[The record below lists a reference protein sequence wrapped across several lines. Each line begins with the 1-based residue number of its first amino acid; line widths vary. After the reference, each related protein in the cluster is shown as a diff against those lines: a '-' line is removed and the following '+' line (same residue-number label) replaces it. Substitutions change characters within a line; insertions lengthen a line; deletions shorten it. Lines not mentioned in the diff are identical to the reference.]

1 MSLYQAGGLVTSIRP
16 AIPIAV
22 AALVVALIAPAAN
35 LGTASANGGPQTAPA
50 ASATA
55 YAIIGTIPLSANG
68 FAENPYVSADDTV
81 YVTTA
86 GANFVAVI
94 NPGTTSGQMDDSIS
108 ALFPRAVA
116 LSADDTVFVAE
127 YTNQTVKASAP
138 GSKTAAYSV
147 TVPNFPQALAVN
159 SDDTMIVSSYNGSGG
174 SVSLIARNAQTVAGS
189 VLTIFGSS
197 KNPAGVTTDDT
208 GNFYIGSDDTT
219 VKFIALNAT
228 TVSRTIT
235 GLNLPVSLG
244 VGSDDSFYALSRGGN
259 ALQIIPSGATTP
271 INSVTVGSDPVS
283 MDVGP
288 TGAIFTANYFA
299 SSISR
304 VDPTTGTGA
313 TILTGVPQTHGIVVT
328 STGVIYATTNGAIK
342 NVVAAAEVSG
352 GVSPTNASA
361 GAAVTLSL
369 TGLPA
374 GIVIDDST
382 VQSVWW
388 GDDTVAFT
396 PNAGTNTV
404 SVTVPAGSGSVP
416 LVLSLNGGNAI
427 TAGTFTYASI
437 PPPPPAPIPA
447 SAPLNVQASAGD
459 SSASVSWVAPA
470 SPGSFPVSTYQ
481 ASASPGGQTC
491 LTTTTS
497 CTFTGLTN
505 GTAYTFTVWA
515 LTGAG
520 WSASS
525 APSNAVTPSAPVRAS
540 ITITGVRSGGVISV
554 SGTTTGFGMGGI
566 VSPWTSKSGAAYISG
581 REVLVS
587 MGGTFDWS
595 RQASARATWRV
606 YSTGSEGERS
616 NTVLIARR

>member
-1 MSLYQAGGLVTSIRP
+1 VTSIRP
-16 AIPIAV
+16 AIPTAI
-22 AALVVALIAPAAN
+22 AALAVALIAPAAN
-35 LGTASANGGPQTAPA
+35 LAGPAQATVGPRTAPTA
-50 ASATA
+50 LATA
-55 YAIIGTIPLSANG
+55 YAIIGTIPLGQTG

-81 YVTTA
+81 YVPTQ

-94 NPGTTSGQMDDSIS
+94 NPGTTSGQMDDSIP
-108 ALFPRAVA
+108 ALYPRAVA
-116 LSADDTVFVAE
+116 LSRDDTVFVAE
-127 YTNQTVKASAP
+127 YANQTVKAFSP

-174 SVSLIARNAQTVAGS
+174 SVSLIAPNAQTVAAS

-244 VGSDDSFYALSRGGN
+244 VGSDDSLYALSRGAN

-271 INSVTVGSDPVS
+271 INSVTVGSAPVS

-288 TGAIFTANYFA
+288 TGAIFTANY
-299 SSISR
+299 SSGSISR
-304 VDPTTGTGA
+304 VDPTTGTGT

-328 STGVIYATTNGAIK
+328 STGVIYATTNGALK

-361 GAAVTLSL
+361 GAAVTLTL

-396 PNAGTNTV
+396 TNAGTNTV
-404 SVTVPAGSGSVP
+404 SVNVPAGSGSVP

-427 TAGTFTYASI
+427 TAGTFTYDPI

-447 SAPLNVQASAGD
+447 SAPLNVEASAGD
-459 SSASVSWVAPA
+459 ASASVSWVAPT
-470 SPGSFPVSTYQ
+470 SPGSFPVTNYQ
-481 ASASPGGQTC
+481 ASASPGGQSC

-505 GTAYTFTVWA
+505 GAAYTFTVRA

-525 APSNAVTPSAPVRAS
+525 VPSNAVTPEAPVRAS
-540 ITITGVRSGGVISV
+540 ITITGARSGGVISV

-566 VSPWTSKSGAAYISG
+566 VTPWLRFAGDPDFSQGAAQIVVDQSG
-581 REVLVS
+581 DF
-587 MGGTFDWS
+587 TWS
-595 RQASARATWRV
+595 RSTRKTVSVYVQTPDASITSNRV
-606 YSTGSEGERS
+606 R
-616 NTVLIARR
+616 IRR

>member
-1 MSLYQAGGLVTSIRP
+1 MTSIRP
-16 AIPIAV
+16 AIPIAI
-22 AALVVALIAPAAN
+22 AALAVALIAPAAN
-35 LGTASANGGPQTAPA
+35 LGGAAQATVGPRSAPT

-55 YAIIGTIPLSANG
+55 YAIIGTIPLGRTG

-81 YVTTA
+81 YVPM
-86 GANFVAVI
+86 GSANFVAVI

-127 YTNQTVKASAP
+127 YTNQTVKAFAP
-138 GSKTAAYSV
+138 GSKTAAYNV
-147 TVPNFPQALAVN
+147 TVPNLQQALAVN
-159 SDDTMIVSSYNGSGG
+159 EDDTMIVSSYNGSGG
-174 SVSLIARNAQTVAGS
+174 SVSLIAPNAQTVAGS

-197 KNPAGVTTDDT
+197 NNPAGITTDDT

-244 VGSDDSFYALSRGGN
+244 VGSDDSLYALSRGGN

-271 INSVTVGSDPVS
+271 INSVTVELKPVS

-288 TGAIFTANYFA
+288 TGAIFTANYG
-299 SSISR
+299 SGSISR

-313 TILTGVPQTHGIVVT
+313 TILTGVPETHGIVVT

-361 GAAVTLSL
+361 GAAVTLSV

-374 GIVIDDST
+374 GIVMDDST
-382 VQSVWW
+382 VESVWW
-388 GDDTVAFT
+388 GDDTVALT
-396 PNAGTNTV
+396 RNAGLNTV

-416 LVLSLNGGNAI
+416 LVLSLNGGNAV
-427 TAGTFTYASI
+427 TAGTFTYDPI
-437 PPPPPAPIPA
+437 PPPPAPIPA
-447 SAPLNVQASAGD
+447 SAPLNVEASAGD
-459 SSASVSWVAPA
+459 ASASVSWVAPA
-470 SPGSFPVSTYQ
+470 SPGSFPVTHYQ
-481 ASASPGGQTC
+481 ASAAPGGQTC
-491 LTTTTS
+491 LTGTTS
-497 CTFTGLTN
+497 CTITGLTN
-505 GTAYTFTVWA
+505 GTAYTFTVRA

-525 APSNAVTPSAPVRAS
+525 VPSNAVTPSAPVRVS

-566 VSPWTSKSGAAYISG
+566 VTAWTSKSGAAYISG

-587 MGGTFDWS
+587 AGGTFDWS
-595 RQASARATWRV
+595 RLARSVSTWRV
-606 YSTGSEGERS
+606 YFTGSEGVRS
-616 NTVLIARR
+616 NTVDIARR